1 MNQLTTIILASHGEL
16 AKGMKH
22 SVQMIVGNIIDKV
35 EVFCLYPGMNP
46 EDYAG
51 KMRNRIENDEENYL
65 FICDIFG
72 GSVHTALSQL
82 LDIERV
88 RICSGMNMNL
98 VLSLILENQN
108 ELDDNKIM
116 RIIEEAQAGIT
127 YKTCID
133 KKEEEDF

>member
-22 SVQMIVGNIIDKV
+22 SVQMIVGNIVDKV

-65 FICDIFG
+65 FICDIFV
-72 GSVHTALSQL
+72 SVHTALSQL